1 MRRKFL
7 RLFFSLFLFGF
18 LISPAYA
25 QEDTGTAPDEDTVDI
40 QIMQTE
46 EETDETEVTEEEVV
60 ELPIYTKEEVAEHNS
75 PENCWMSFEGGVY
88 DLSEYLPDHDKFMD
102 IREWC
107 GRDMTA
113 DFKDKAGE
121 GRDHR
126 PGTYELLERYRTGNL
141 KGDFDLVDAQVIVD
155 EVIKDTEIEEKR
167 NTSGDYNIVIPFVI
181 TTLLYWVMYIL
192 ANKKILGLTILKF
205 NGFWNTILLLT
216 LLLPSM
222 GFGIFMIIRTK
233 RPELWDID
241 FDFMYWH
248 VEFSLVMGF
257 VAIYHFIQR
266 FGQYTNQLKK
276 QKSV

>member
-1 MRRKFL
+1 MRSKFL
-7 RLFFSLFLFGF
+7 KLFFSLFLFVF

-25 QEDTGTAPDEDTVDI
+25 QEE
-40 QIMQTE
+40 TE
-46 EETDETEVTEEEVV
+46 EAQPTKEDVV
-60 ELPIYTKEEVAEHNS
+60 ELPVYTKDEVAEHNS

-107 GRDMTA
+107 GEDITA

-126 PGTYELLERYRTGNL
+126 PGTYELLERYRIGNL

-155 EVIKDTEIEEKR
+155 EVIQNTEETTKEVAD
-167 NTSGDYNIVIPFVI
+167 TSGEYNILIPFII
-181 TTLLYWVMYIL
+181 TTILYWGMYIL
-192 ANKKILGLTILKF
+192 TIKEVLGLTITKF
-205 NGFWNTILLLT
+205 NSFWNTILLLT
-216 LLLPSM
+216 LLIPSM
-222 GFGIFMIIRTK
+222 GFGIFMIIRTQ

-248 VEFSLVMGF
+248 VELSLVMSF
-257 VAIYHFIQR
+257 VAIYHFMQR
-266 FGQYTNQLKK
+266 FDQYRLQLKK

>member
-1 MRRKFL
+1 MKKR
-7 RLFFSLFLFGF
+7 F
-18 LISPAYA
+18 LIFPFLLLFSFLSFNLAYA
-25 QEDTGTAPDEDTVDI
+25 QEDTETEDT
-40 QIMQTE
+40 QT
-46 EETDETEVTEEEVV
+46 TEEEVV
-60 ELPIYTKEEVAEHNS
+60 ELPVYTKEEVAEHDV
-75 PENCWMSFEGGVY
+75 PQDCWMSFEGGVY
-88 DLSEYLPDHDKFMD
+88 DLSEYIPDHDKFMD

-107 GRDMTA
+107 GRDITA

-126 PGTYELLERYRTGNL
+126 PGTYELLEKYRTGNL

-155 EVIKDTEIEEKR
+155 DVIQNTETETEEVR
-167 NTSGDYNIVIPFVI
+167 TSGEYNILIPFII
-181 TTLLYWVMYIL
+181 TTVLYWGMYIL
-192 ANKKILGLTILKF
+192 ADKNVLGLSILKF

-216 LLLPSM
+216 LLLPAM

-248 VEFSLVMGF
+248 VELSLVMGF

-266 FGQYTNQLKK
+266 FGQYINQLKK
-276 QKSV
+276 NKSV

>member
-1 MRRKFL
+1 MRNRFL
-7 RLFFSLFLFGF
+7 RLFFSLFLFVF

-25 QEDTGTAPDEDTVDI
+25 QEDTGAAPDEDTVEI

-46 EETDETEVTEEEVV
+46 EGTDETEATEEEVV
-60 ELPIYTKEEVAEHNS
+60 ELPVYTKDEVAEHNS

-88 DLSEYLPDHDKFMD
+88 DLSEYLPDHDKFLD

-126 PGTYELLERYRTGNL
+126 SGTYELLEKYRIGNL

-155 EVIKDTEIEEKR
+155 DVIQKTEVENIAPPILR
-167 NTSGDYNIVIPFVI
+167 DYNIVIPFALI
-181 TTLLYWVMYIL
+181 TLMYWGMYIL
-192 ANKKILGLTILKF
+192 ANKKILGLTTLKF

-222 GFGIFMIIRTK
+222 GFGIFMIVRTQK
-233 RPELWDID
+233 PELWDID

-248 VEFSLVMGF
+248 VELSLVMGF

-266 FGQYTNQLKK
+266 FDQYILQLKK
-276 QKSV
+276 KSV